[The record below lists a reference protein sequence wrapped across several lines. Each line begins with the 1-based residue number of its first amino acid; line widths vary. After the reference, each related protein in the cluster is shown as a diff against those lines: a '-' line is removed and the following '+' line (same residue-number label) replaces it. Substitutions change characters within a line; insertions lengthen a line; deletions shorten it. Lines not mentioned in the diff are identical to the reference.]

1 MAAFLLR
8 RALAG
13 VLFVVVVSTSALV
26 LARVMPGDATSELV
40 VSGADRATVEA
51 ARLRLGLDEPVHS
64 QVAKWFAGLAR
75 FDLGQS
81 SRFNRPVS
89 ELVGARMVRTASLA
103 ALALLLATLVGV
115 PLGIL
120 TGARPHGWLAR
131 CVAPISTAFIA
142 CPPIIAAFGLL
153 FVAVS
158 TGALSIAPGS
168 YVVPTLALALPIA
181 AGLERLQ
188 AQATEEVMMG
198 ADLSAAAAR
207 GIPPSRLVWVHA
219 ARQALRPVLGIY
231 GIVIGSLFSGSL
243 AVEVV
248 TSWPGLGRLTYD
260 ALVSRDLFLLAGC
273 ALAGASFIAIGN
285 LIADLLRALVDP
297 RVREA

>member
-1 MAAFLLR
+1 MAVFLLR

-51 ARLRLGLDEPVHS
+51 ARLRLGLDQPVHV
-64 QVAKWFAGLAR
+64 QVATWFAGLAR

-89 ELVGARMVRTASLA
+89 ELVGGRMVRTASLA
-103 ALALLLATLVGV
+103 ALALLLATMIGV

-120 TGARPHGWLAR
+120 TGARPRGWLAR

-168 YVVPTLALALPIA
+168 YAVPTLALALPIA

-198 ADLSAAAAR
+198 ADLSAATAR

>member
-1 MAAFLLR
+1 
-8 RALAG
+8 
-13 VLFVVVVSTSALV
+13 
-26 LARVMPGDATSELV
+26 
-40 VSGADRATVEA
+40 
-51 ARLRLGLDEPVHS
+51 
-64 QVAKWFAGLAR
+64 
-75 FDLGQS
+75 
-81 SRFNRPVS
+81 
-89 ELVGARMVRTASLA
+89 
-103 ALALLLATLVGV
+103 
-115 PLGIL
+115 
-120 TGARPHGWLAR
+120 
-131 CVAPISTAFIA
+131 
-142 CPPIIAAFGLL
+142 
-153 FVAVS
+153 
-158 TGALSIAPGS
+158 
-168 YVVPTLALALPIA
+168 
-181 AGLERLQ
+181 
-188 AQATEEVMMG
+188 MG
-198 ADLSAAAAR
+198 ADLSAATAR